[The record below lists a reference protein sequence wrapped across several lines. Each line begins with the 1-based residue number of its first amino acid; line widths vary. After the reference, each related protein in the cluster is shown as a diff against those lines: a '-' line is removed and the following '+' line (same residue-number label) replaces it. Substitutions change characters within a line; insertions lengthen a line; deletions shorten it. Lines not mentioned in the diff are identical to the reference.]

1 MLQIRFKSEGTGVVR
16 NLSSNA
22 SSKELGS
29 KTDID
34 LDLFPSP
41 VDSTVNNSGM
51 HSKVDCLGYRS
62 VEPAAPL
69 ESNTKSELFGCP
81 RSDIPSKKLDSSFKE
96 PDDLYDPT
104 GSLPGREPQ
113 FQLLECDSINKNRR
127 SSSSTYQNTNWT
139 VVPALQRSWDHQQSL
154 NIPFS
159 SFKNLDDS
167 HDPVGSSP
175 GRDSHLPL
183 LEWHSVEVNGR
194 SLSATCP
201 NSNWTLI
208 PAVQSSWNHQR
219 NQNNWCESFDC
230 IHYETACQGSETSS
244 SLPSPENHLGF
255 MRNALVE
262 ENQTPGFGNQF
273 SLALNLPWKSY
284 NQVV

>member
-1 MLQIRFKSEGTGVVR
+1 M
-16 NLSSNA
+16 
-22 SSKELGS
+22 
-29 KTDID
+29 
-34 LDLFPSP
+34 DLFYDLFLPKSQMICMTQMDLYLQERLFCHCLNGISSMVHHLKGHQTGDSSTFGFPS
-41 VDSTVNNSGM
+41 VR
-51 HSKVDCLGYRS
+51 HGYFL
-62 VEPAAPL
+62 P
-69 ESNTKSELFGCP
+69 F
-81 RSDIPSKKLDSSFKE
+81 SSFKE